1 MGTIPRPRI
10 VSPTTHLE
18 AEDLPEQVTIAV
30 RELAGAV
37 KEGLLALSVGV
48 GLAVVHELF
57 EAEVTRPAGPKGK
70 HDRERRAYRHGQESR
85 QVTLGGRRV
94 QAMNT
99 AVNEQSSPTSD
110 PGDASAQTAAAP
122 KGARRR
128 LSDEQELE
136 VTRLYT
142 ATNTSVPEIARRVGI
157 GEETIYRVLERHGAA
172 LRGRISPTK
181 KQTAARSESRSAAGT
196 GVRRSGNGSTNT
208 ERRGGAKPTA
218 ARKPASARTS
228 EETVA
233 RGVAAVRKKLE
244 DSSPSTR
251 AAVATGRGHGQR
263 SRVRFQAEVVL
274 EAEDIRDA
282 LRQAEARG
290 AVDVIAVSREA

>member
-57 EAEVTRPAGPKGK
+57 EAEVTRLAGPKGK

-94 QAMNT
+94 QAMTT

-136 VTRLYT
+136 VTRLY
-142 ATNTSVPEIARRVGI
+142 IARRVGI
-157 GEETIYRVLERHGAA
+157 GEGTIYRVLERHGAA

>member
-94 QAMNT
+94 QAMTT

-142 ATNTSVPEIARRVGI
+142 
-157 GEETIYRVLERHGAA
+157 
-172 LRGRISPTK
+172 
-181 KQTAARSESRSAAGT
+181 ARSESRSAAGT